1 MAELLEKIPAE
12 KRWSITAKALTRLI
26 ALRIHKAAHLLGIGE
41 GIISPIWGWEKYE
54 EINTKIWA
62 EGGKKFWPIVKE
74 MFNIPV
80 EDAIGAVKLR
90 IVATTLTNGPE
101 LQYEIVES
109 TPKRT
114 VIRFTQCA
122 YCVRYKEFGIN
133 PELSACPEGHQ
144 ANAEEGL
151 KAINPKLSN
160 KLTKAIP
167 RGDPYCE
174 EIFEFKNE

>member
-1 MAELLEKIPAE
+1 MAELLEKIPVE
-12 KRWSITAKALTRLI
+12 KCWAITVKALTRLI
-26 ALRIHKAAHLLGIGE
+26 ALRIHIARNLLGIGE

-62 EGGKKFWPIVKE
+62 DGGKKLFPLVKK
-74 MFNIPV
+74 MFNILV
-80 EDAIGAVKLR
+80 EDAIGAAMLR
-90 IVATTLTNGPE
+90 IVVVTLTNGPE
-101 LQYEIVES
+101 LKYEIVES

-114 VIRFTQCA
+114 VIRITQCA

-144 ANAEEGL
+144 ANVEEGL
-151 KAINPKLSN
+151 KAVNPKLSF

-174 EIFEFKNE
+174 EIFEFKED